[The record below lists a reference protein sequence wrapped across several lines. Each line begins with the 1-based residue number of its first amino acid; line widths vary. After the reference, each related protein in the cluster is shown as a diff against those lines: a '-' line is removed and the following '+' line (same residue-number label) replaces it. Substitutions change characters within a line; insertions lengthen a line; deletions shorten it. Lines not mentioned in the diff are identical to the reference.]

1 MAFGFLRG
9 HVAVGGRAWLQAVR
23 RQKVVQTWTAYQ
35 RAELYQCLPSSA
47 HTWKALAATDEETQ
61 RVYWQDVS
69 IVGRGDVSVKDCE
82 QAILKFLEVG
92 RPDAAVEL
100 LTFYSGRGDRRFK
113 PQLIADVLER
123 VVQESATHTM
133 AWESFA
139 DDSAELLGVL
149 QQSPETDISRPA
161 PLEWFFLPL
170 LDRLAREPKTLHRA
184 LAQAPDF
191 FVEVLSWAYKAEA
204 EEAREL
210 SEAQRFRGQLA
221 AELLHS
227 WRLPPGLGE
236 DGTVNPGQLRTW
248 VTRARELAGACGR
261 GRIGDQY
268 IAQVLINYPK
278 GIDGAWPHEAV
289 RDLLERVASEDFEVG
304 ISVGIA
310 NSRGVVQ
317 RAIGEGGAQERTLAE
332 RYAKD
337 VYLLRDAWPRMA
349 RLMQAIAKSYE
360 AEARG
365 GDAEAEMEEDL
376 WR

>member
-1 MAFGFLRG
+1 VQAVQELFALGGIAQVLVLAHHEQCPWHVGIALGQSDIIADRKAENCLLSDVLGAPDTALRDMAFGFLRG

-23 RQKVVQTWTAYQ
+23 
-35 RAELYQCLPSSA
+35 
-47 HTWKALAATDEETQ
+47 
-61 RVYWQDVS
+61 
-69 IVGRGDVSVKDCE
+69 
-82 QAILKFLEVG
+82 
-92 RPDAAVEL
+92 
-100 LTFYSGRGDRRFK
+100 
-113 PQLIADVLER
+113 
-123 VVQESATHTM
+123 ATHTM

-170 LDRLAREPKTLHRA
+170 LDRLEREPKTLHRA

-204 EEAREL
+204 EEPREL
-210 SEAQRFRGQLA
+210 SEAQRFRGQLQ

-248 VTRARELAGACGR
+248 VTQARELAGACGR

-268 IAQVLINYPK
+268 ITRVLINYPK

-304 ISVGIA
+304 SSVGIA

-337 VYLLRDAWPRMA
+337 VYLLRNAWPRMA

-360 AEARG
+360 AEPRG